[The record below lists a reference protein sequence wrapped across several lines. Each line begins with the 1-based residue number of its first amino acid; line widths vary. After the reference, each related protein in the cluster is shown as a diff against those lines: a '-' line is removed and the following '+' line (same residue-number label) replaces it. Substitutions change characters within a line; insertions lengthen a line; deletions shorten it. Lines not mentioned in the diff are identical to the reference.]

1 MTETVTRP
9 EPAAEESSSAPWAAF
24 GTVLTVLV
32 AGAFVTGW
40 HFGRRWAH
48 LMGW

>member
-1 MTETVTRP
+1 MDTITRP
-9 EPAAEESSSAPWAAF
+9 EPVTEVSTIAPRGALGMVVTA
-24 GTVLTVLV
+24 LI

-48 LMGW
+48 LIGW